1 MVDERE
7 LAQLREENALLR
19 RAALA
24 FGSLA
29 ERLNQAL
36 QAERGSKQAKPTRP
50 TERRPTGTGLGR
62 QS

>member
-7 LAQLREENALLR
+7 IAQLREENALLR

-29 ERLNQAL
+29 ERLNEAL
-36 QAERGSKQAKPTRP
+36 QAERGSKSANRTQP
-50 TERRPTGTGLGR
+50 TERRPTGAGFGR